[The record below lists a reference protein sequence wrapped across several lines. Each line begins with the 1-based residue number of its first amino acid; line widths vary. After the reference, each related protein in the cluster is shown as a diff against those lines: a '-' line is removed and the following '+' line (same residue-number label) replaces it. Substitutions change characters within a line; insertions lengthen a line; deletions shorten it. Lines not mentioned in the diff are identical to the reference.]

1 MADIRYRCVK
11 FYVHTPTK
19 HSSRPFS
26 LLLPTLQTCVTSAIV
41 YLIKTIQFAH
51 TPPLA
56 YERNGS
62 IIRRANKI
70 EQKYPLDG
78 DTYIQLQSNR
88 FKRLKPSDPL
98 VRINLHGPRSPN
110 LQFSSFVP
118 AVREKYEG
126 IRYAYSSRKLT
137 LITDRVENRFR
148 TEMN

>member
-1 MADIRYRCVK
+1 MRKILR
-11 FYVHTPTK
+11 P
-19 HSSRPFS
+19 HSDQTFLSP
-26 LLLPTLQTCVTSAIV
+26 LLPSPPNASNVRDKRNCL
-41 YLIKTIQFAH
+41 LDKNNTIRPY
-51 TPPLA
+51 PPS
-56 YERNGS
+56 ERNGS